1 MFESFIT
8 LSLSAEEIEIAGSA
22 RRMAELGIES
32 RLHDF
37 QVFVFLGLVIKV
49 QVLKLNGL

>member
-22 RRMAELGIES
+22 RRMTELGTES
-32 RLHDF
+32 TLHDF
-37 QVFVFLGLVIKV
+37 KVFVFLSLVIRV